1 MNPIEIRGPEN
12 SVSHRSKIMERK
24 KHGGYGSEGRGRSYT
39 RAKHGKAISVQ
50 PRFLVSAK
58 GVFVRK
64 PGNLH
69 ARLHICAPPVKKNEL
84 SWMVERF
91 AIPSV
96 SLRLSLPLPYYE
108 LRHASDSLSTVS
120 MKPDEY
126 VLSISPSLMIINA
139 RHDEISLMEHNIP
152 AVLSRYYYLISRT
165 KDTFRRALVQPHWV
179 REIFIIAHKC
189 LLCLLLTREINFTR
203 RHIFVTANR
212 AIHFHFDRENRY
224 YRAVICKW
232 PYKNQFNEK
241 MPQIA
246 PIYIYRIE

>member
-58 GVFVRK
+58 EVFVRK

-69 ARLHICAPPVKKNEL
+69 ARLHTCAPPVKKNEL

-91 AIPSV
+91 AIVLCLSLSLSLSLFLSLSLSPS
-96 SLRLSLPLPYYE
+96 LSLPLSYYE
-108 LRHASDSLSTVS
+108 LCHASDSLSTVS
-120 MKPDEY
+120 VKPDEY
-126 VLSISPSLMIINA
+126 ALSISPSLMIINA

-165 KDTFRRALVQPHWV
+165 KDTFRRALIRPHWV

-189 LLCLLLTREINFTR
+189 LLCLLLTREINFTW
-203 RHIFVTANR
+203 RHIP
-212 AIHFHFDRENRY
+212 
-224 YRAVICKW
+224 W
-232 PYKNQFNEK
+232 Q
-241 MPQIA
+241 
-246 PIYIYRIE
+246 RIVRPFSFR